1 MDHGATIPLM
11 QPVNAMT
18 MFKSKPQNVS
28 GPIVVWKDLFS
39 PKELDA
45 IEAYGDSLMPERAG
59 VVGGDSITDHARI
72 TRIAWILHKPEM
84 EWLFAKLEK
93 AVLEINAQFYSF
105 DLFGL
110 EQAFQYTVYDGAEG
124 GHYDWH
130 VDLGGH
136 DTEFRKIS
144 LSLQLTEP
152 TRYEGCDLTLQA
164 GSGPFSAERARG
176 TLIAFPS
183 YVLHRVTPIQS
194 GLRKSLVIW
203 VAGPPFR

>member
-1 MDHGATIPLM
+1 
-11 QPVNAMT
+11 MT
-18 MFKSKPQNVS
+18 VFKSKPQNVS

-45 IEAYGDSLMPERAG
+45 IEAYGDSLVPVRAG
-59 VVGGDSITDHARI
+59 VVGDLDQGRI
-72 TRIAWILHKPEM
+72 TRVAWIEHKAEM

-110 EQAFQYTVYDGAEG
+110 EQAFQYTIYDGAEG

-152 TRYEGCDLTLQA
+152 SRYEGCDLILQA

-183 YVLHRVTPIQS
+183 YVLHRVTPVQS
-194 GLRKSLVIW
+194 GTRKSLVIW
-203 VAGPPFR
+203 VNGPPYR

>member
-1 MDHGATIPLM
+1 
-11 QPVNAMT
+11 MT

-28 GPIVVWKDLFS
+28 GPIVVWKDLFT

-45 IEAYGDSLMPERAG
+45 IEAYGDALMPVRAEIVG
-59 VVGGDSITDHARI
+59 VEGNTDHTRI
-72 TRIAWILHKPEM
+72 TRIAWMERKPKV
-84 EWLFAKLEK
+84 EWLFAKLEE
-93 AVLEINAQFYSF
+93 AVMQINAEFYSF

-110 EQAFQYTVYDGAEG
+110 EQALQYTIYDGAEG
-124 GHYDWH
+124 GHYNWH
-130 VDLGGH
+130 VDLGGR

-152 TRYEGCDLTLQA
+152 SRYEGCDLTLQA
-164 GSGPFSAERARG
+164 GSGPFGAERAQG

-194 GLRKSLVIW
+194 GIRKSLVIW

>member
-59 VVGGDSITDHARI
+59 VVGGDSITDHTRI

>member
-1 MDHGATIPLM
+1 M
-11 QPVNAMT
+11 
-18 MFKSKPQNVS
+18 S

-45 IEAYGDSLMPERAG
+45 IEAYGDTLMPVRAG
-59 VVGGDSITDHARI
+59 VVGDTDHGRI
-72 TRIAWILHKPEM
+72 TRIAWIEHKSEVD
-84 EWLFAKLEK
+84 WLFAKLEK
-93 AVLEINAQFYSF
+93 AVLEINAEFYSF

-110 EQAFQYTVYDGAEG
+110 EQAFQYTIYDGAEG

-152 TRYEGCDLTLQA
+152 SGYEGCDLILQA
-164 GSGPFSAERARG
+164 GSGLFEAERARG

-183 YVLHRVTPIQS
+183 YVLHRVTPIQT
-194 GLRKSLVIW
+194 GLRKSLVVW